1 MKNMIQLMQ
10 NKYNMKLKLIKSTED
25 YQKALKRLDKI
36 FHAKIG
42 SKEQEHIRTMA
53 NKPFEAPENSVERKA
68 AMRMDQINNY
78 RTYNHGFEN

>member
-1 MKNMIQLMQ
+1 
-10 NKYNMKLKLIKSTED
+10 
-25 YQKALKRLDKI
+25 
-36 FHAKIG
+36 
-42 SKEQEHIRTMA
+42 MA